1 MLLEMTGDGTAV
13 GTRTDDPY
21 EALPDPATS
30 FVPQHMVRLS
40 VAMPQ
45 AAPLP
50 TLIVSNFV
58 SPGTRSGDFA
68 TWNSAP

>member
-1 MLLEMTGDGTAV
+1 
-13 GTRTDDPY
+13 
-21 EALPDPATS
+21 
-30 FVPQHMVRLS
+30 MVCLS

-68 TWNSAP
+68 MWNAGP